1 MWTSCNIELDNYAI
15 VENKTK
21 HWVQQTYIHCMGFA
35 TYDMYKQNFKFENS
49 QIEKFECAF
58 NSLTWRIW
66 KKCVVMYN
74 MNLEVYICVDLY
86 FLGIWNT

>member
-1 MWTSCNIELDNYAI
+1 MKMWTSCNIELDNYAI

-49 QIEKFECAF
+49 QLK
-58 NSLTWRIW
+58 SLSVHSIVWHEEYGKNVWLCTIW
-66 KKCVVMYN
+66 
-74 MNLEVYICVDLY
+74 I
-86 FLGIWNT
+86 